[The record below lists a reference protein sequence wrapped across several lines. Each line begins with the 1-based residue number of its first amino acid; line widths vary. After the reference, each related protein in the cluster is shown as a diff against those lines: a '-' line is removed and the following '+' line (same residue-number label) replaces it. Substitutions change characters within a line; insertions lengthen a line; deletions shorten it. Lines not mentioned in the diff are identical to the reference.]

1 MEHLFVI
8 AIVLLCQLF
17 GVDGNLRCY
26 SCAPCDEFEYFA
38 GDISR
43 FQTDC
48 LLDRHCLKIS
58 GTTRDIY
65 GYEHTISVR
74 GCPFSFL
81 FPKLQEGC
89 TSSTFSVAGF
99 GEIVGD
105 FCLCSDHLCNSSPA
119 VDTKKTIMILSI
131 YILLY
136 FVIII

>member
-74 GCPFSFL
+74 GCPFSFSL
-81 FPKLQEGC
+81 SKIARRLYLIHIFCGWIWRN
-89 TSSTFSVAGF
+89 SWGF
-99 GEIVGD
+99 
-105 FCLCSDHLCNSSPA
+105 LP
-119 VDTKKTIMILSI
+119 
-131 YILLY
+131 LLGS
-136 FVIII
+136 FV